1 MPIYE
6 YRCRDCGGV
15 TEAFL
20 RNRQE
25 AGEVRC
31 KHCGS
36 ERLERTYLSPI
47 ASVRIGAKQ
56 ERVPCCGEQEGCSH
70 PKRCCEH

>member
-6 YRCRDCGGV
+6 YRCQDCGGV

-25 AGEVRC
+25 AAQLRC
-31 KHCGS
+31 QQCGCG
-36 ERLERTYLSPI
+36 RLERTYLSPI
-47 ASVRIGAKQ
+47 APVRTGTRQ
-56 ERVPCCGEQEGCSH
+56 EIIPCCGEQEGCSD

>member
-6 YRCRDCGGV
+6 YRCQECGGV

-20 RNRQE
+20 RIRQE
-25 AGEVRC
+25 AAQLRC
-31 KHCGS
+31 QQCGS

-47 ASVRIGAKQ
+47 APVRTGAKQ
-56 ERVPCCGEQEGCSH
+56 EGIPCCGEQEGCSD
-70 PKRCCEH
+70 PKRCCQR